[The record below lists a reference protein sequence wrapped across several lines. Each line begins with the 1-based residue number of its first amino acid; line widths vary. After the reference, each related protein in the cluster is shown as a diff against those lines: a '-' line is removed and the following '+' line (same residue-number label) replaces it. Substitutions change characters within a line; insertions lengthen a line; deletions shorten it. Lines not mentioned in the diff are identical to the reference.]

1 MLLLNIKKDLVMIS
15 EEIKKLRKTLGLSQ
29 LEFGSEL
36 NVSQRAVSAWESNT
50 NDVPISV
57 IYKIYEKWNISPNKI
72 LLGSTEFNN
81 LTDQL
86 LKMLKDNN
94 DIEQNLIDYVNKYL
108 HEYRLNQLN
117 QLIRAIKGVSF
128 IEKLSEVWSG
138 EGERMLLV
146 LYYFIEYI
154 EKQHFDTINKSILLI
169 LINNFEI
176 SKKTRLLHKL
186 VINKEDQNN
195 LIAWIE
201 SNFDDLEANLLIK
214 DLPKAKEFVKSELN
228 LFNKKYI

>member
-1 MLLLNIKKDLVMIS
+1 MIS

-29 LEFGSEL
+29 LEFGLEL

-94 DIEQNLIDYVNKYL
+94 DIEQDLIDYVNKYL
-108 HEYRLNQLN
+108 YEYRLNRLN
-117 QLIRAIKGVSF
+117 KLIRAIKGVTL
-128 IEKLSEVWSG
+128 IEKLSKIWSG
-138 EGERMLLV
+138 EGERMLVV

-176 SKKTRLLHKL
+176 SKKARHIHKF
-186 VINKEDQNN
+186 VINKKDQNN

-214 DLPKAKEFVKSELN
+214 DLPKTKEFVKSELN
-228 LFNKKYI
+228 IFNKKYI

>member
-1 MLLLNIKKDLVMIS
+1 MIS

-29 LEFGSEL
+29 IEFGFEL
-36 NVSQRAVSAWESNT
+36 GVSQRAVSAWESNT

-94 DIEQNLIDYVNKYL
+94 DIEQDLIDYVNKYL
-108 HEYRLNQLN
+108 HDYRLNQLN
-117 QLIRAIKGVSF
+117 QLIRALKGVSF

-138 EGERMLLV
+138 QGERMLLV

-154 EKQHFDTINKSILLI
+154 EKQHFDTVNKSILLI

-195 LIAWIE
+195 LMEWIE